1 VSIGPRRS
9 APATAIESGLVPP
22 PSPDPS
28 AGVSRR
34 VVLAGLA
41 AAAGAALVGCTEEG
55 QPPRPKAQP
64 SPVVAS
70 VDPDVAV
77 AAEAL
82 ASQQEILDL
91 LEATGRRHRDLS
103 AQLAPVVAAHKAH
116 ADLLADA
123 VPEGVS
129 VSPSPTPG
137 PRSPGR
143 HAVPRSRAGGLAE
156 VVEAEQQLATV
167 TKRQAFRAES
177 GAFARLLGS
186 MAAAAA
192 QSAAALVFGGGT
204 GGTS

>member
-1 VSIGPRRS
+1 M
-9 APATAIESGLVPP
+9 
-22 PSPDPS
+22 
-28 AGVSRR
+28 SRR
-34 VVLAGLA
+34 VVLAALA
-41 AAAGAALVGCTEEG
+41 AAAGTALAGCTEDG

-82 ASQQEILDL
+82 ASQQEMLDL
-91 LEATGRRHRDLS
+91 LDATGKRHRDLS
-103 AQLAPVVAAHKAH
+103 AQLAPVVATHQAH

-123 VPEGVS
+123 VPKGVS
-129 VSPSPTPG
+129 VSPSPTTS
-137 PRSPGR
+137 PRSRGGR
-143 HAVPRSRAGGLAE
+143 HEVPRSRARALAK

-192 QSAAALVFGGGT
+192 QSAAALVSAGGT